1 LAKAFFDGLLVTEL
15 ASVLAGP
22 SVGQFFAEL
31 GATVI
36 KVENLKTGGDV
47 TRSWKLPSEPEGD
60 LSAYFCS
67 VSWGKQSLALDLS
80 LPETKPIIQALFKKS
95 DLVISSYKPGDAA
108 KLGVDYAS
116 AQKVNPKIIYGEISG
131 YGAHNPRVGYDA
143 VIQAEAG
150 FMFMNGEPEA
160 APTKM
165 PVALI
170 DLLAA
175 HQLKEALLL
184 ALLKKE
190 ITGEGSYVH
199 VSLIEAAVAS
209 LANQAMNWLMAGKIP
224 QRQGSAHPNI
234 APYGDVYTTKDD
246 RQILLAIG
254 NNKQFQQFCF
264 IIDEPAL
271 SSSVDFAN
279 NQMRVK
285 NRQQL
290 SAVINRALKKF
301 DSEEILNKLHT
312 AKIPAGR
319 IQNMQQVFEMPEAK
333 QLVFDEQNNIRGLRS
348 FVAEVS
354 GLAKAKQL
362 KPAPHFAENNNDVL
376 KMLGFLTSKTPR
388 LDL

>member
-1 LAKAFFDGLLVTEL
+1 MQSKAFFDGLFVTEL

-67 VSWGKQSLALDLS
+67 VNWGKKSIALDLS
-80 LPETKPIIQALFKKS
+80 LPEVKPIIQALFKKS
-95 DLVISSYKPGDAA
+95 DIVISSYKPGDAA
-108 KLGVDYAS
+108 KLSVDYAS
-116 AQKVNPKIIYGEISG
+116 AENVNPKIIYGEISG
-131 YGAHNPRVGYDA
+131 YGAKNPRVGYDA

-150 FMFMNGEPEA
+150 FMFMNGEPDA

-175 HQLKEALLL
+175 HQLKESLLL
-184 ALLKKE
+184 ALLKKQR
-190 ITGEGSYVH
+190 TGEGSYVH

-234 APYGDVYTTKDD
+234 APYGDVYTSKDD
-246 RQILLAIG
+246 KQMLLAIG
-254 NNKQFQQFCF
+254 SDKQFQQFCF

-271 SSSVDFAN
+271 ASATEFSS

-285 NRQQL
+285 NRIQL
-290 SAVINRALKKF
+290 TVLINEALKKF
-301 DSEEILNKLHT
+301 EGQEILSKLHA
-312 AKIPAGR
+312 AKIPAGL
-319 IQNMQQVFEMPEAK
+319 IQNMQQVFEMPEAR
-333 QLVFDEQNNIRGLRS
+333 QLLFDEQSNIKGLRS

-354 GLAKAKQL
+354 GLAKANQL
-362 KPAPHFAENNNDVL
+362 NPAPHFAEHNEEVL
-376 KMLGFLTSKTPR
+376 RMLGVSN
-388 LDL
+388 

>member
-1 LAKAFFDGLLVTEL
+1 
-15 ASVLAGP
+15 
-22 SVGQFFAEL
+22 
-31 GATVI
+31 
-36 KVENLKTGGDV
+36 
-47 TRSWKLPSEPEGD
+47 
-60 LSAYFCS
+60 
-67 VSWGKQSLALDLS
+67 
-80 LPETKPIIQALFKKS
+80 
-95 DLVISSYKPGDAA
+95 
-108 KLGVDYAS
+108 
-116 AQKVNPKIIYGEISG
+116 
-131 YGAHNPRVGYDA
+131 
-143 VIQAEAG
+143 
-150 FMFMNGEPEA
+150 MNGEPEA

-190 ITGEGSYVH
+190 RTGEGSYVH

-246 RQILLAIG
+246 KQILLAIG
-254 NNKQFQQFCF
+254 NDKQFQQFCF
-264 IIDEPAL
+264 IIDEPVWA
-271 SSSVDFAN
+271 SSAGFNN

-290 SAVINRALKKF
+290 TAVINRALKKF

-333 QLVFDEQNNIRGLRS
+333 QLVFDEQNNIRGLRN

-354 GLAKAKQL
+354 GLAKAKHL
-362 KPAPHFAENNNDVL
+362 KPAPHFAEHTNEVL
-376 KMLGFLTSKTPR
+376 KMLGLEISTKEF
-388 LDL
+388 